1 MQTIEIIAAII
12 ALVYIYLEYKASKW
26 LWPVGVIMPILYIW
40 IFFQSKIYAYMG
52 INIYYFFAS
61 IYGWIRWTRPTPDKG
76 ELPITHTPKRL
87 FLPLGVI
94 GAAIY
99 AAIAFVLIRFTDS
112 PVPYV
117 DSFTSALSII
127 AMWLLAHKHVEQW
140 LLWIAVNAVSCGL
153 YAWQGLYPT
162 SILFAIYTVISIL
175 GYFKWLR
182 MMSSE
187 AEKSLRTSS

>member
-61 IYGWIRWTRPTPDKG
+61 IYGWIRWNRPTDKG

-87 FLPLGVI
+87 FLPLSVI

-99 AAIAFVLIRFTDS
+99 AAIAFVLI
-112 PVPYV
+112 
-117 DSFTSALSII
+117 LSLIHI
-127 AMWLLAHKHVEQW
+127 
-140 LLWIAVNAVSCGL
+140 
-153 YAWQGLYPT
+153 
-162 SILFAIYTVISIL
+162 
-175 GYFKWLR
+175 
-182 MMSSE
+182 
-187 AEKSLRTSS
+187 